1 MALSTNNKF
10 QVTKYRISTITITGS
25 IFRAEGNCE
34 IALSDLYSVLSTSML
49 GGELT
54 EISYLEYGSNKQDL
68 QFTGVKHTKLKK
80 KQNSK
85 QKEVTRRR
93 FDNQL
98 TIVMHLNDN
107 KYNIKLFK
115 NGNVQITGVK
125 SIENGKLAIDH
136 LIKIVKNMIRKKKE
150 TNIIS
155 NVNDLQNTNYKIRLI
170 NSDFKVVDCEIRLDY
185 LYNIVTNKYK
195 IICSYEPCIYPGAK
209 IEYYYPNNGFCK
221 CTNFCNGKSDACKKI
236 TIAVFQS
243 GCVIIT
249 GANKIEHINV
259 AYEFI
264 CNILKDNLSKIKR
277 VKLPLPPPKVSLSQS
292 KSTTASSAATTS
304 KKK

>member
-1 MALSTNNKF
+1 MSDKF
-10 QVTKYRISTITITGS
+10 QVTKYRISTITVTGS
-25 IFRAEGNCE
+25 IFNSDAKCE
-34 IALSDLYSVLSTSML
+34 VILPKLYSVLSNSIL
-49 GGELT
+49 DKQLD

-68 QFTGVKHTKLKK
+68 QSTGTKQTKLKK
-80 KQNSK
+80 KTNAK
-85 QKEVTRRR
+85 KKEVTRRR

-98 TIVMHLNDN
+98 TIVMYYNEN

-125 SIENGKLAIDH
+125 SIDNGSLTIDH
-136 LIKIVKNMIRKKKE
+136 LIEIIKNMMLKKE
-150 TNIIS
+150 GVGIIS
-155 NVNDLQNTNYKIRLI
+155 NVNDLRNTNYRIRLI
-170 NSDFKVVDCEIRLDY
+170 NSDFKVINCEIRLDY
-185 LYNIVTNKYK
+185 LYNIVTKKYK

-221 CTNFCNGKSDACKKI
+221 CTGFCNGKSDVCKKI

-264 CNILKDNLSKIKR
+264 CKILKDNLENIKR
-277 VKLPLPPPKVSLSQS
+277 MKLPLPMV
-292 KSTTASSAATTS
+292 S

>member
-1 MALSTNNKF
+1 MSDKF
-10 QVTKYRISTITITGS
+10 QVTKYRISTITVTGS
-25 IFRAEGNCE
+25 IFKTDANCE
-34 IALSDLYSVLSTSML
+34 VILPKLYSVLSNSIL
-49 GGELT
+49 DKQLD

-68 QFTGVKHTKLKK
+68 QSTGTKQTKLKK
-80 KQNSK
+80 KTNAK

-98 TIVMHLNDN
+98 TIVMYYKEN

-125 SIENGKLAIDH
+125 SIDNGSLTIDH
-136 LIKIVKNMIRKKKE
+136 LIEIIKNMMLKKE
-150 TNIIS
+150 GVGIIS
-155 NVNDLQNTNYKIRLI
+155 NVNDLRNTNYRIRLI
-170 NSDFKVVDCEIRLDY
+170 NSDFKVINCEIRLDY
-185 LYNIVTNKYK
+185 LYNIVTTKYK

-221 CTNFCNGKSDACKKI
+221 CTGFCNGKSDACKKI

-264 CNILKDNLSKIKR
+264 CKILKDNLENIKR
-277 VKLPLPPPKVSLSQS
+277 MKLPLPMV
-292 KSTTASSAATTS
+292 S
-304 KKK
+304 KKKSN

>member
-1 MALSTNNKF
+1 MSDDKF
-10 QVTKYRISTITITGS
+10 QVTKYRISTITVTGS
-25 IFRAEGNCE
+25 IFKTDANCE
-34 IALSDLYSVLSTSML
+34 VILPKLYLVLSNSIL
-49 GGELT
+49 DKQLD

-68 QFTGVKHTKLKK
+68 QSTGTKQTKLKK
-80 KQNSK
+80 KTNAK

-98 TIVMHLNDN
+98 TIVMYYKEN

-125 SIENGKLAIDH
+125 SIDNGSLAIDH
-136 LIKIVKNMIRKKKE
+136 LIEIIKNMMLKKE
-150 TNIIS
+150 GVGIIN
-155 NVNDLQNTNYKIRLI
+155 NVNDLRNTNYRIRLI
-170 NSDFKVVDCEIRLDY
+170 NSDFKVINCEIRLDY
-185 LYNIVTNKYK
+185 LYNIVTTKYK

-221 CTNFCNGKSDACKKI
+221 CTGFCNGKSDACKKI

-264 CNILKDNLSKIKR
+264 CKILKDNLKNIKR
-277 VKLPLPPPKVSLSQS
+277 MKLPLPMV
-292 KSTTASSAATTS
+292 S
-304 KKK
+304 KKKSN